1 MDLGLKGKTAL
12 VMGASQGLGLAIVE
26 RLAAEGADLVL
37 ASRRLEKLDEIAA
50 KLTADHGVKVRCD
63 AVDLSDTAALA
74 AFCDRIK
81 TEYKPDML
89 LNNAGGPPPSPA
101 IGVDQDVWKSS
112 AQTLL
117 FSLIAVTGAAVEGM
131 RAKKWGRILTIGS
144 SGVIQPIP
152 NLAVSNTI
160 RGAMAGFCKTLS
172 AEVAGD
178 GITVNMILPGKID
191 TMRVGQLD
199 TARAGR
205 EGKSLDD
212 VRTQIAA
219 SLPAKRYGKPE
230 EFANVAAFLMSEP
243 ASYVTGQMTR
253 VDGGMIGSI

>member
-12 VMGASQGLGLAIVE
+12 IMGGSQGLGLAIAE
-26 RLAAEGADLVL
+26 RLATEGANLVL
-37 ASRRLEKLDEIAA
+37 SSRRLETLEEVAA
-50 KLTADHGVKVRCD
+50 KITAEHGVTVRCD
-63 AVDLSDTAALA
+63 ALDLTDTDALA
-74 AFCDRIK
+74 AFCDRVRND
-81 TEYKPDML
+81 YKPAML

-101 IGVDQDVWKSS
+101 IGVAPEVWHSS
-112 AQTLL
+112 AQGLL
-117 FSLIAVTGAAVEGM
+117 FSLIQVTEAAIEGM

-144 SGVIQPIP
+144 SGVVQPIP

-172 AEVAGD
+172 SEVASD

-205 EGKSLDD
+205 EGKTLDD
-212 VRTQIAA
+212 VRAQIAA
-219 SLPAKRYGKPE
+219 SLPARRYGQPE

>member
-12 VMGASQGLGLAIVE
+12 VMGGSQGLGLAIAE

-37 ASRRLEKLDEIAA
+37 SSRRLETLQEVAA
-50 KLTADHGVKVRCD
+50 KLTAAHGVNVRCD
-63 AVDLSDTAALA
+63 AVDLTDPAEVT

-81 TEYKPDML
+81 QDYKPDIL

-101 IGVDQDVWKSS
+101 IGVAQEVWKSS
-112 AQTLL
+112 AQSLL
-117 FSLIAVTGAAVEGM
+117 FSLIAVTEAAVEGM
-131 RAKKWGRILTIGS
+131 RARKWGRVLTIGS

-160 RGAMAGFCKTLS
+160 RGAMAGFCKTLA

-178 GITVNMILPGKID
+178 GVTVNMILPGKID

-205 EGKSLDD
+205 EGKSLEEM
-212 VRTQIAA
+212 RTQIAA
-219 SLPAKRYGKPE
+219 SLPAKRYGQPE
-230 EFANVAAFLMSEP
+230 EFANVAAFLVSEP

-253 VDGGMIGSI
+253 VDGGMIASV

>member
-12 VMGASQGLGLAIVE
+12 IMGASQGLGLAIAE
-26 RLAAEGADLVL
+26 KLAAEGADLILSARRADVL
-37 ASRRLEKLDEIAA
+37 EDVGA
-50 KLTADHGVKVRCD
+50 KIRADHGVTVRCD
-63 AVDLSDTAALA
+63 ALDLSDGDALA
-74 AFCDRIK
+74 QFCGRIRD
-81 TEYKPDML
+81 TYKPDML

-101 IGVDQDVWKSS
+101 TGVDADVWRSS

-117 FSLIAVTGAAVEGM
+117 FSLIQVTEAAVEGM
-131 RAKKWGRILTIGS
+131 RAKKWGRIVAIGS

-178 GITVNMILPGKID
+178 GITVNMVLPGKID
-191 TMRVGQLD
+191 TLRVGQLD

-205 EGKSLDD
+205 EGKTLED

-219 SLPAKRYGKPE
+219 SLPIKRYGRPE
-230 EFANVAAFLMSEP
+230 EFASVVAFLMSEP
-243 ASYVTGQMTR
+243 AGYVTGQMTR
-253 VDGGMIGSI
+253 VDGGMIASI